1 MDFAVLPPEVNS
13 GRMYVGPG
21 SGPMMAAAGAWDSLA
36 AELYYTAASYQSA
49 VSGLISG
56 PWLGPSSV
64 SMAAAAAPYVAWIS
78 ATAAQAEEAGAQAKA
93 AAAAYQVAFAMTVP
107 PPVIAANRT
116 LLVALIATNFLGQ
129 NTPAI
134 AATEAHYAEMWAQDV
149 AAMSVYA
156 GTSAAATSTLT
167 PFTSPPPTSN
177 AAGLAG
183 QLSAGAHA
191 AATAATSNGLQP
203 SFALRQLI
211 SEVPAVLQSLA
222 SPTSSTSR
230 LASLANTLSILN
242 LPPMLTQMGTSPL
255 PYFTS
260 VVGGRHMGE
269 ILEGLA
275 RLPLVLGKGGIGAI
289 PRGGLGPGGLASL
302 LERPPVSAGV
312 GQASSI
318 GGMSVPTNWAAAAPA
333 VKLAANVSQDA
344 GISTA
349 HTSTALLPGGTFGK
363 SLLGTLAGR
372 AVGGAVSKAR
382 AFVPSGKSTVR

>member
-36 AELYYTAASYQSA
+36 AELYSMATSYHSV

-78 ATAAQAEEAGAQAKA
+78 ATAAQAEEAGVQAKA
-93 AAAAYQVAFAMTVP
+93 AAAAYQAAFAMTVP

-116 LLVALIATNFLGQ
+116 LLIALIATNFLGQ

-149 AAMSVYA
+149 AAMHAYA
-156 GTSAAATSTLT
+156 GTSAAAASTLT
-167 PFTSPPPTSN
+167 SFTSPSPTSN
-177 AAGLAG
+177 AAGLTG
-183 QLSAGAHA
+183 QLSAAAHA
-191 AATAATSNGLQP
+191 AATAATNNGLQP
-203 SFALRQLI
+203 LSALYHLFSQ
-211 SEVPAVLQSLA
+211 VPAVLQALT
-222 SPTSSTSR
+222 SPTSSTSG
-230 LASLANTLSILN
+230 LASLANTLSVLN

-255 PYFTS
+255 PYFVS
-260 VVGGRHMGE
+260 AAGGRHMGDL
-269 ILEGLA
+269 LEGLG
-275 RLPLVLGKGGIGAI
+275 RLPLVLGKGGLGSIM
-289 PRGGLGPGGLASL
+289 RGGLGPGGLASL
-302 LERPPVSAGV
+302 LDGPPVSASV

-318 GGMSVPTNWAAAAPA
+318 GGLSVPPSWAAAAPA
-333 VKLAANVSQDA
+333 VKLAATASQDT

-349 HTSTALLPGGTFGK
+349 PISTAFPGGTFGH
-363 SLLGTLAGR
+363 SLSGTLAGR
-372 AVGGAVSKAR
+372 AIGGAASKAR
-382 AFVPSGKSTVR
+382 ALISSGKPTVR

>member
-1 MDFAVLPPEVNS
+1 MDFAILPPEVNS

-36 AELYYTAASYQSA
+36 AELYSTAASYQSA
-49 VSGLISG
+49 VSGLVSG

-64 SMAAAAAPYVAWIS
+64 SMAAAAAPYVAWMS

-93 AAAAYQVAFAMTVP
+93 AAAAYQAAFAMTVP

-116 LLVALIATNFLGQ
+116 LLMALIATNFLGQ

-149 AAMSVYA
+149 AAMYVYA
-156 GTSAAATSTLT
+156 GTSAAAASTLT
-167 PFTSPPPTSN
+167 PFSSPPPTSN
-177 AAGLAG
+177 AAGLTG
-183 QLSAGAHA
+183 QLSAVGHA
-191 AATAATSNGLQP
+191 AATAATNNGLQP
-203 SFALRQLI
+203 FSVLRQLI
-211 SEVPAVLQSLA
+211 SEVPAVLQGLA
-222 SPTSSTSR
+222 SPTSSTSG
-230 LASLANTLSILN
+230 LASLANTLSIMN

-255 PYFTS
+255 PYFAS

-269 ILEGLA
+269 VLEGLS
-275 RLPLVLGKGGIGAI
+275 RLPLVLGKGGMGSIA
-289 PRGGLGPGGLASL
+289 RSGLGPGGWASL
-302 LERPPVSAGV
+302 LEGPPVSAGV

-318 GGMSVPTNWAAAAPA
+318 GGMSIPPSWATAAPA
-333 VKLAANVSQDA
+333 VKLAATASQDA
-344 GISTA
+344 SIDTA
-349 HTSTALLPGGTFGK
+349 PTSTALAGGTFGK

-382 AFVPSGKSTVR
+382 TFVPSGKPTVT